1 MQSKQPPFPLL
12 LLLLLPVSGCAD
24 VRIGSPESLWLLWLV
39 PLVLAFYIYV
49 FRTKTRLLRRFAS
62 SEMLRHLTSGVSRP
76 RQYLKAALV
85 LLGIFA
91 CVLALA
97 ELRYGFTWEE
107 VKREGVDILVALDVS
122 DSMLVEDAEA
132 GGKLSRLERAKR
144 EIADLLNLM
153 EGDRIGLVAFAGT
166 AFIECPLTL
175 DYGAAEIFLD
185 TIDTE
190 LIPVKGTA
198 IGAAIRTSLEA
209 FEGASHESRAI
220 ILITD
225 GEDHGGNAM
234 AAAEQAKIEGV
245 RIFTIGIGRDEGSP
259 IPAPGGGFRRDRR
272 GEMILSKLDEPTLQK
287 IALNTGGSYVR
298 SVTGDVDLEKIY
310 SQGIKATLE
319 DQELGSKRRQ
329 RWEERF
335 QWVLGLALL
344 CLCLEPLISE
354 RQRRGGL
361 SNG

>member
-1 MQSKQPPFPLL
+1 MSSNTDSK
-12 LLLLLPVSGCAD
+12 
-24 VRIGSPESLWLLWLV
+24 RIS
-39 PLVLAFYIYV
+39 
-49 FRTKTRLLRRFAS
+49 RR
-62 SEMLRHLTSGVSRP
+62 
-76 RQYLKAALV
+76 
-85 LLGIFA
+85 
-91 CVLALA
+91 
-97 ELRYGFTWEE
+97 
-107 VKREGVDILVALDVS
+107 DIL
-122 DSMLVEDAEA
+122 
-132 GGKLSRLERAKR
+132 R
-144 EIADLLNLM
+144 
-153 EGDRIGLVAFAGT
+153 
-166 AFIECPLTL
+166 
-175 DYGAAEIFLD
+175 GAA
-185 TIDTE
+185 
-190 LIPVKGTA
+190 VGV
-198 IGAAIRTSLEA
+198 IGAGAVAATGRTAHAGVNSKYSNNMASVRTSFNARPIVPDVHASAYVHPLA
-209 FEGASHESRAI
+209 SVIGAVTVGRRVMVSPCAS
-220 ILITD
+220 
-225 GEDHGGNAM
+225 
-234 AAAEQAKIEGV
+234 V
-245 RIFTIGIGRDEGSP
+245 RGDEGSP